1 MKKIKINKIFS
12 SAMCVFSVLI
22 AVACIT
28 VSASSYTSTL
38 YIGNGSTVTGSTRY
52 YTAGTHKISI
62 YVDSYTK
69 MSLMN
74 YTKLKIQL
82 ARDNGNS
89 STLLGTKT
97 NTIND
102 LTTTVLNNF
111 GTQTAGNKYYAFSTK
126 IDGTTYGGVKSN
138 SVVMSS

>member
-1 MKKIKINKIFS
+1 MERAKSKKIGLLSMAIFG
-12 SAMCVFSVLI
+12 VLI
-22 AVACIT
+22 AVGCLT

-38 YIGNGSTVTGSTRY
+38 NIGNGVSFSGSTRY

-111 GTQTAGNKYYAFSTK
+111 GTQTAGNKYYSFSTK